1 LKERLLH
8 TLLESGG
15 KFTADAVEHSELV
28 ENGSAVEFIAPR
40 EFHLA
45 LRDTVVEKA
54 LSTLL
59 GKPARIK
66 VSLGEGAA
74 APSAPVR
81 EQTSADAEEAT
92 RRALAH
98 PGVQQF
104 QQTFPGARI
113 SGVRDL
119 KE

>member
-1 LKERLLH
+1 
-8 TLLESGG
+8 
-15 KFTADAVEHSELV
+15 
-28 ENGSAVEFIAPR
+28 
-40 EFHLA
+40 
-45 LRDTVVEKA
+45 
-54 LSTLL
+54 
-59 GKPARIK
+59 
-66 VSLGEGAA
+66 
-74 APSAPVR
+74 VR